1 MITNI
6 ISLFNSKLHYVNCT
20 VNVFLLLLSFSS
32 FVPANLFTYSSKAD
46 SGSHAGLSAVMT
58 CCLCEKRI
66 LCERRELRQKNVIL
80 C

>member
-46 SGSHAGLSAVMT
+46 SGSHAGLS
-58 CCLCEKRI
+58 L
-66 LCERRELRQKNVIL
+66 Q
-80 C
+80 